1 MRPLLNAALIATCS
15 LLAGCPDSHAESG
28 AVTEAEMDGDARAI
42 QEAAEAAAGEITEE
56 NADDELEKLEAE
68 MNAEEGDED

>member
-1 MRPLLNAALIATCS
+1 M
-15 LLAGCPDSHAESG
+15 SHAESG
-28 AVTEAEMDGDARAI
+28 AVTEAEMDADARAI
-42 QEAAEAAAGEITEE
+42 QEAAEAAAGEITAE